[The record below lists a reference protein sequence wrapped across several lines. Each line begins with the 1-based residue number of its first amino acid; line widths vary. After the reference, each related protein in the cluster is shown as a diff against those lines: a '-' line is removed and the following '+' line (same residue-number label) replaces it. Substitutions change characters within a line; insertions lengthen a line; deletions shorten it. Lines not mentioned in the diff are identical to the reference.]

1 MKIRVWMIWGILGV
15 MLAGAL
21 GLGSEAGMVW
31 AAEEEETTGVNVQ
44 EVPSRT
50 EVAEDEGERG
60 TSSRNEGEEDEG
72 ERGTSSRN
80 EGEEEATGE
89 GGGGGTGATIDG
101 DLCND
106 PEISKELKEAAG
118 CGTNQTLAPVVT
130 GVIQI
135 VLGLVG
141 IMAVVVMVYGGFTYV
156 TSTGNPAKTTK
167 ARNIL
172 LYGIVGVVVAG
183 LAYAIVYFVSKALE
197 S

>member
-1 MKIRVWMIWGILGV
+1 MRKSVIWGILGV

-44 EVPSRT
+44 EAPSRT
-50 EVAEDEGERG
+50 EAA
-60 TSSRNEGEEDEG
+60 EDEG

-89 GGGGGTGATIDG
+89 EGGGGTGATIDG

-118 CGTNQTLAPVVT
+118 CGTNQTLAPVVA
-130 GVIQI
+130 GVIQV